1 MRPKAPLP
9 FSFHMMKNYFKF
21 SFFIVLSFMFTMTWA
36 ACASE
41 GDNSEIPADTSG
53 TLSIT
58 PEQISTPAVGGVYTV
73 DVKASKAGWTAMVQD
88 VPWITISNSGTSST
102 EGQVKLTIAK
112 NTDDQARTAQ
122 VTVKAG
128 NVRKYIVVEQ
138 GAPMQVGAE
147 TLFFRSIGESQK
159 VTVKAYGEWT
169 ATASDAWLTA
179 QHTDAST
186 LTVTATPNSD
196 SAPREGSVT
205 VTCGEESVKITVR
218 QNGTDDRNIAEPPV
232 AGYHLVWNDEFATD
246 GSLDVKNWRHEVKG
260 DHWVN
265 NELQN
270 YVNEKSPSGKRVT
283 EVIDGKLHINCF
295 KENGKIY
302 SGRVYGNSGTGWK
315 YGYVEA
321 RIKLPSGKGTW
332 PAFWMMPVHFT
343 GWPKDGEI
351 DIMEEVG
358 YHKDFV
364 SSSLHADGHVHS
376 KGTQVTK
383 EVYCKGAEGEFHVYG
398 MEWTPEYF
406 QFYVDGQKT
415 LYYKNPELAA
425 GYPHPKGYDW
435 PYDAPFYVILNL
447 AWGGDWG
454 GSQGVD
460 DSKLP
465 VSMEVDYVRVFQ
477 NPALTAPAAR

>member
-1 MRPKAPLP
+1 M
-9 FSFHMMKNYFKF
+9 FSMA
-21 SFFIVLSFMFTMTWA
+21 WA
-36 ACASE
+36 ACATE
-41 GDNSEIPADTSG
+41 GDNTDTPTDASA
-53 TLSIT
+53 TLDIT
-58 PEQISTPAVGGVYTV
+58 PEHIAAPAMGGAYTV
-73 DVKASKAGWTAMVQD
+73 DVKASKAGWTSMVQD
-88 VPWITISNSGTSST
+88 VPWITISNSGTNST

-112 NTDDQARTAQ
+112 NTDEQARKTQ
-122 VTVKAG
+122 VTIKAG
-128 NVRKYIVVEQ
+128 SVRKYVVVEQ
-138 GAPMQVGAE
+138 GAPMVVGAE
-147 TLFFRSIGESQK
+147 KLILRSSGESQK
-159 VTVKAYGEWT
+159 VAVKAYGEWT
-169 ATASDAWLTA
+169 ATTAESWLTVQPA
-179 QHTDAST
+179 DAAT
-186 LTVTATPNSD
+186 LTVTATPNSEAA
-196 SAPREGSVT
+196 SREGSVV
-205 VTCGEESVKITVR
+205 VTCGEEKVKIAVL
-218 QNGTDDRNIAEPPV
+218 QNGIDDRNIAEPPV

-246 GSLDVKNWRHEVKG
+246 GSLDVKKWRHEVKG

-270 YVNEKSPSGKRVT
+270 YVNERSPSGKRVT

-295 KENGKIY
+295 KEGGKVY
-302 SGRVYGNSGTGWK
+302 SGRVYGNVTTGWQ

-332 PAFWMMPVHFT
+332 PAFWMMPVHFKS
-343 GWPKDGEI
+343 WPHDGEI

-376 KGTQVTK
+376 NGTQVTK

-398 MEWTPEYF
+398 MEWTKDYF

-415 LYYKNPELAA
+415 LYYKNP
-425 GYPHPKGYDW
+425 GTGVRDW

-460 DSKLP
+460 ESKLP
-465 VSMEVDYVRVFQ
+465 LTMEVDYVRVFQ
-477 NPALTAPAAR
+477 